1 LKVKEINMSEEKSD
15 TEIDIMIEAKMKE
28 LSIPKLYEKYPQC
41 DCKIVEKE
49 EIYLSSG
56 VIDDTWSSDL

>member
-1 LKVKEINMSEEKSD
+1 MSEEKSG

-28 LSIPKLYEKYPQC
+28 LSIQKLYEKYPQC
-41 DCKIVEKE
+41 DCKVEKE